1 MALREQSRISS
12 GFKELRLFTA
22 RSILRNNAYILAG
35 RSDIEA
41 DEHIRELLDEYSMRA
56 LSSWLAAKYG
66 FHPYAIDID
75 PAGGSDILK
84 TDAFLL
90 TTGLYPYS
98 QDHRN
103 QDAGI
108 RGFEEV
114 LEKIPDIL
122 DPLLADPLAEPL
134 DGGDPGRCLS
144 LIGRLFEQFTTHI
157 LDIDTDITFDA
168 VSKYERRNKGQFYT
182 PPEVVRYCIEA
193 GLPALSADFMKGLKS
208 KRNYFKILDP
218 SCGTGNFL
226 TGFLNLI
233 ESRNADPEA
242 IYRAARDS
250 VYGID
255 IDSRAVS
262 LARLSVLLASAP
274 SIRALA
280 RKEPDSGKIR
290 RFRKLA
296 RDLNQSLRH
305 HIVLSDSVIAAM
317 SPGSAGGNGSWLLP
331 REDSGDFDLVI
342 TNPPYLSFGS
352 RDQKKLSST
361 MAGVYRNFYPFS
373 SEYKIRLNAIF
384 HELSLRFA
392 RLGGRVVLLV
402 PDSFLTGRRYARLR
416 RGLIE
421 HAKILSIT
429 EFPDS
434 IIAGATVGRWCV
446 PAYERKKNERKINE
460 RKINERKINQQET
473 SEKIRLHSFIYKK
486 PVSYQIDLPH
496 LLAGDHCRFRLVF
509 NEIDDMIARALSRHS
524 RLGSVLRGHTGI
536 RARAGQKTVIAPAR
550 LSATY
555 MKGLR
560 SGSAVKPYRVDWD
573 RTWLNVDSK
582 LLYAGGFDPQVIGSP
597 KLMVRQTGDRIIAA
611 LDESGLYHLNNIHSF
626 SRSRVRE
633 KSRVI
638 DLRLALAWMNSSL
651 WLYLYRLR
659 TREQDRALAQI
670 DIETLEEMPIPEACP
685 ELDQA
690 IIDLVTRLD
699 SDSDSDAVSLA
710 AIDRLIYRQYGLSPE
725 QIIHIENDLSP
736 RSDTETSR
744 PGLDSLELQ
753 WQSPSQLQSQLR
765 AGTR

>member
-1 MALREQSRISS
+1 MALRDQGKISS
-12 GFKELRLFTA
+12 CFKELRLFTA

-75 PAGGSDILK
+75 PAGSSDILK

-90 TTGLYPYS
+90 TTGLYPYN
-98 QDHRN
+98 QDLRN
-103 QDAGI
+103 QEAGI

-114 LEKIPDIL
+114 LAKIPEIL
-122 DPLLADPLAEPL
+122 DPLLADPLGAPL
-134 DGGDPGRCLS
+134 DGSHPGNCLS

-157 LDIDTDITFDA
+157 LDIDTDITLVA

-193 GLPALSADFMKGLKS
+193 GLPALSSDFMKELTS
-208 KRNYFKILDP
+208 KKDTYKILDP

-233 ESRNADPEA
+233 ESRDADPEA

-274 SIRALA
+274 TIRALA
-280 RKEPDSGKIR
+280 RKEPGAGKIR
-290 RFRKLA
+290 KFRKLT

-317 SPGSAGGNGSWLLP
+317 SPGAAGDNGSWLLP
-331 REDSGDFDLVI
+331 RENSGDFDLVI

-384 HELSLRFA
+384 HELSLRFT
-392 RLGGRVVLLV
+392 RPGGRVVLLV

-446 PAYERKKNERKINE
+446 PAYERKIS
-460 RKINERKINQQET
+460 ERKINQQDS
-473 SEKIRLHSFIYKK
+473 SEKIRLRSFIYNK

-496 LLAGDHCRFRLVF
+496 LVAGNHCRFRLVF
-509 NEIDDMIARALSRHS
+509 NEIDDMIARAMSRHS
-524 RLGSVLRGHTGI
+524 LLGSVLRGHTGI
-536 RARAGQKTVIAPAR
+536 RARAGQKTIIAPAR
-550 LSATY
+550 LSTTY
-555 MKGLR
+555 VKGLR
-560 SGSAVKPYRVDWD
+560 SGSAIKPYKVDWD

-582 LLYAGGFDPQVIGSP
+582 LLYAGGFDPQVIGRP

-626 SRSRVRE
+626 SSSRVRE
-633 KSRVI
+633 RSREKSRDI
-638 DLRLALAWMNSSL
+638 DLRLVLAWMNSSL
-651 WLYLYRLR
+651 WLYLYRMR

-690 IIDLVTRLD
+690 IIDLVNGLD
-699 SDSDSDAVSLA
+699 SDPDADSDSGSLA

-725 QIIHIENDLSP
+725 QILHIENDLSLS
-736 RSDTETSR
+736 SDTETSR
-744 PGLDSLELQ
+744 PGLDSLEFR
-753 WQSPSQLQSQLR
+753 WQSRSQLQSQSR
-765 AGTR
+765 AGAR